1 MKRFLI
7 TIFLLAKAIGLCLAQ
22 SQGQNVQPTIMVV
35 PFTKEGEDIRT
46 VLESDVNKRAALTSI
61 REEFDN
67 RGFTTIDFL
76 GKFRAMST
84 SSAFNEGNQ
93 SDFVSEVIQNSG
105 ADVYITAEINLLRRG
120 DGAKSVGIILN
131 AYDVSTGQTLGNKQ
145 ANAGPFKTDNIARLV
160 DVAIKKDMEAFLDNM
175 QGKFNDIVANGRS
188 IMIDF
193 GIDDGS
199 TVLFSDETPDGDMI
213 SDAIEMWM
221 SENAY
226 KGYYHIAGTT
236 ERKIIFDDVKIPLKE
251 DGKNYTVNKFGML
264 LQRFLKTL
272 GLTCKRQSSGS
283 QLHISI
289 K

>member
-1 MKRFLI
+1 MNRFLI
-7 TIFLLAKAIGLCLAQ
+7 TLILLAGAAGFCKAQ
-22 SQGQNVQPTIMVV
+22 EQNVQPTIMVV

-46 VLESDVNKRAALTSI
+46 VLEGDVNKRAALTSI

-84 SSAFNEGNQ
+84 TSAFNEGNQ
-93 SDFVSEVIQNSG
+93 TDFVSEVIQSSG
-105 ADVYITAEINLLRRG
+105 ADIYITAEINLLRRS
-120 DGAKSVGIILN
+120 DGARSVGIILN

-160 DVAIKKDMEAFLDNM
+160 DVAIKKDMEIFLDNM
-175 QGKFNDIVANGRS
+175 QGKFNDILANGRS
-188 IMIDF
+188 ILIDF
-193 GIDDGS
+193 GIDEGS
-199 TVLFSDETPDGDMI
+199 AVLFSDETPGGDMI
-213 SDAIEMWM
+213 SDAIEQWM

-226 KGYYHIAGTT
+226 KGYYHLSGTT
-236 ERKIIFDDVKIPLKE
+236 ERKIIFDDVKIPLKV
-251 DGKNYTVNKFGML
+251 DGKNYSVNKFGAS

-272 GLTCKRQSSGS
+272 GLTCKRQSSGN